1 VSERQY
7 ANNPAPEL
15 RGVWDSGGDEAP
27 RRAGLAS
34 MEPDDGGQPEV
45 AAGPAGFDQAR
56 MDDLYFGQR
65 IVPAPYVEEQQAESA
80 MRLARPDYRTD
91 LICEI
96 PSLLS
101 GGQRLR
107 APVELG

>member
-1 VSERQY
+1 MSEHQY
-7 ANNPAPEL
+7 ANKPAPEL
-15 RGVWDSGGDEAP
+15 RGVRDGGGKEAP

-34 MEPDDGGQPEV
+34 MEPDDGGQAEGG
-45 AAGPAGFDQAR
+45 AGPPGFDQTR

-65 IVPAPYVEEQQAESA
+65 IVPAPCVEEQLAESA
-80 MRLARPDYRTD
+80 MRLARPDYRAD

>member
-1 VSERQY
+1 MTATSR
-7 ANNPAPEL
+7 APEL
-15 RGVWDSGGDEAP
+15 RGIRGSGGDEAP

-34 MEPDDGGQPEV
+34 MEPDDGGQAEV
-45 AAGPAGFDQAR
+45 VAGPAGFDQAR

-65 IVPAPYVEEQQAESA
+65 IVPAPCVEEQLAESA

-91 LICEI
+91 LVCEI
-96 PSLLS
+96 PSLLG